1 MPPKKWQGISV
12 HLNVMWSIYKARRPD
27 SCPLRHRLALP
38 HVPCLNVGT
47 PRKPIYLPAEVC
59 TIAPGQRR
67 VRLDEKQTAAMIKTA
82 AQKPDERAWN
92 IERSVN
98 EKGGLPNDPHVR
110 AFGMSV
116 EPSMIAVRAF
126 PPLPFYL
133 AARVVQPQLPFLK
146 CSYSHCFTAELALLA
161 TRKWALRS

>member
-1 MPPKKWQGISV
+1 MRG
-12 HLNVMWSIYKARRPD
+12 PD
-27 SCPLRHRLALP
+27 PCPLRHRLLLP

-67 VRLDEKQTAAMIKTA
+67 VRLDEKQTASMIKTA

-98 EKGGLPNDPHVR
+98 EKGCLPNDPHVR
-110 AFGMSV
+110 AFGMV
-116 EPSMIAVRAF
+116 IEPSMIAVRPF
-126 PPLPFYL
+126 PSLPLFFAP
-133 AARVVQPQLPFLK
+133 RVGQPQLPFLMSS
-146 CSYSHCFTAELALLA
+146 CIYCFKAEHALLA
-161 TRKWALRS
+161 ISI